1 MALAFGRQNENMF
14 LLEKRNPPPIWH
26 ASKFSKVFCFIFSKK
41 ESLLPCLVTLITI
54 AMCVPPAHAHE
65 SRPGFLDLRETEPG
79 HYAAIWKQPANGEY
93 ALRMGPLFPSSC
105 TVSPSHDAD
114 LLPGALI
121 SRFSVICPGGLAG
134 KSITIAGLEMTLT
147 DVLVRL
153 HKQDGTE
160 ETHLARATAPYVTIG
175 GGEGVAARSLIYLRL
190 GVQHIL
196 MGIDHLLFV
205 LGLLLIVRNRWTLL
219 KTISAFTLA
228 HSMTLAAATL
238 GVASVPGPPLNAA
251 IALSI
256 LFLGKEIIRARDGGT
271 SLTIRKPWIVAF
283 AFGLLHGFGF
293 ASGLTAMG
301 LPHAEIPLALL
312 LFNVGVEIGQLG
324 FVLLILALLR
334 AFRLMHMRWPRPVAY
349 VPAYTVGVL
358 GAFWTLQR
366 LAIYFGAST

>member
-1 MALAFGRQNENMF
+1 LNGAMQKFFALAWVVSI
-14 LLEKRNPPPIWH
+14 L
-26 ASKFSKVFCFIFSKK
+26 
-41 ESLLPCLVTLITI
+41 TLGAT
-54 AMCVPPAHAHE
+54 AEAHE
-65 SRPGFLDLRETEPG
+65 ARPGFLDLRETRPG
-79 HYAAIWKQPANGEY
+79 HYEAIWKQPANGEY
-93 ALRMGPLFPSSC
+93 ALRMGPLFPAPC

-121 SRFSVICPGGLAG
+121 SRFSAICPGGLDG

-160 ETHLARATAPYVTIG
+160 ETHLARATSPSVTIG
-175 GGEGVAARSLIYLRL
+175 GGEGIAERSAIYLRL

-228 HSMTLAAATL
+228 HSITLAAATL
-238 GVASVPGPPLNAA
+238 GLASVPAAPLNAS

-256 LFLGKEIIRARDGGT
+256 LFLGKEITRARDGGT
-271 SLTIRKPWIVAF
+271 SLTIGKPWIVAF

-293 ASGLTAMG
+293 ASGLIAMG
-301 LPHAEIPLALL
+301 LPHDEIPLALL

-334 AFRLMHMRWPRPVAY
+334 AFRLMEIRWPRPVAY
-349 VPAYTVGVL
+349 LPAYTVGVL

-366 LAIYFGAST
+366 LALYFGASA